1 MKTERVETDVLCVG
15 GGIAGLMAAIRAREL
30 GAEVIVAEKG
40 NAYRSGE
47 GRAGN
52 DHFWC
57 YIPEVHG
64 ADPEAFIQECL
75 LTQMGGLLT
84 GLGSSVMRTWMER
97 SFEIV
102 ELWDRWGIPMK
113 FNGKWEFA
121 GHSFPGRLLTHL
133 KYEGQKQKPI
143 LTDQALKNGV
153 RIMNRIMIFELLGS
167 SEGITGALGIDTRE
181 DRLVEFQAKA
191 LILGTGA
198 VTRLFPNLTP
208 SLMGNDSRPF
218 TLSGDGKAMA
228 YRAGAELFDTEGL
241 NQHIGVRNYCRS
253 GQATWV
259 GVYRYPNGEPIGK
272 YVDKPDRKYGDI
284 LPEVNKEIFTNV
296 LESGKGPV
304 YMDCRGISEGDFDYM
319 MHWMKHEA
327 NLGMLDHFEEEGVD
341 LRKNP
346 VEFQSY
352 PIRGGGR
359 IRGNEK
365 AETSIKGLYAGGE
378 EAYGTMS
385 SAAVF
390 GWIAGENA
398 SAYAREKTSA
408 SVDKSEVEE
417 KGNLVRELQGRSKG
431 TDWKDANIALQNTMY
446 HYCGLVR
453 SKAMLEAGLKHL
465 RRLKNKARDTMMAGN
480 RWELTRCLE
489 VINLYDLG
497 ELMFLGAMEREE
509 SRGLH
514 RRPDYPLKDPLLNDK
529 LLVIKQLNG
538 TPVLKWRDV

>member
-1 MKTERVETDVLCVG
+1 MKVERVDSDVLCIG
-15 GGIAGLMAAIRAREL
+15 GGIAGLMSAIRARDL
-30 GAEVIVAEKG
+30 GMDVLVAEKG
-40 NAYRSGE
+40 NAFRSGE

-64 ADPEAFIQECL
+64 NDPEAFIQECL
-75 LTQMGGLLT
+75 LTQMKGLLT
-84 GLGSSVMRTWMER
+84 GLGVPVMKTWMER
-97 SFEIV
+97 SLEIV
-102 ELWDRWGIPMK
+102 ELWDSWGIPMK
-113 FNGKWEFA
+113 YNGKWEFA

-133 KYEGQKQKPI
+133 KYEGQRQKPI
-143 LTDQALKNGV
+143 LTEQALKRGV
-153 RIMNRIMIFELLGS
+153 RIMNRVMIYELLGS
-167 SEGITGALGIDTRE
+167 SDGLTGALGIDTRE
-181 DRLVEFQAKA
+181 DRLVEFRARSI
-191 LILGTGA
+191 ILGTGA

-208 SLMGNDSRPF
+208 GIMGNDSRPF

-228 YRAGAELFDTEGL
+228 FRAGAELFDCENL
-241 NQHIGVRNYCRS
+241 NRHIGVRNYCRS

-259 GVYRYPNGEPIGK
+259 GVYRYPDGRPIGK
-272 YVDKPDRKYGDI
+272 YIDRPDRKYGDI
-284 LPEVNKEIFTNV
+284 LPEVNKDIFANV
-296 LESGKGPV
+296 MESGKGPV
-304 YMDCRGISEGDFDYM
+304 YMDCRGISEYDYDYM

-327 NLGMLDHFEEEGVD
+327 NLGLLDHLQEEGID

-359 IRGNEK
+359 VRANEK

-378 EAYGTMS
+378 ESYGTMS

-398 SAYAREKTSA
+398 AGYAREKASA
-408 SVDKSEVEE
+408 SVDPSEVEE
-417 KGNLVRELQGRSKG
+417 KSSLIRELQGRNRG
-431 TDWKDANIALQNTMY
+431 TDWKDANMALQNTMQ

-453 SKAMLEAGLKHL
+453 SEEMLETGLNHL
-465 RRLKNKARDTMMAGN
+465 RRLKNRARETMKAEN

-489 VINLYDLG
+489 VMNLYDLG
-497 ELMFLGAMEREE
+497 ELMFLGALERKE

-514 RRPDYPLKDPLLNDK
+514 RRPDYPLTDPLLNDK
-529 LLVIKQLNG
+529 LLVVKQVNG
-538 TPVLKWRDV
+538 NPILEWRDE